1 MLDKTYTPKSFEAD
15 WYKHW
20 QTKGHFA
27 AMPKSGDTPYTIMMP
42 PPNVTGSLHIGHALT
57 FTLQDVLIRYH
68 RKRGRDALWQPGMDH
83 AGIATQMVV
92 ERLLAKQGIDRRDLG
107 RAEFV
112 KRVWQWKDESGGMI
126 TQQLK
131 SLGASPDWGRERF
144 TLDEGLSAAV
154 RHVFVRL
161 YNDGLIYR
169 DKRLVNW
176 DPQLQTAISDLEVEA
191 RDIDGHYWHI
201 RYPVEGGKESV
212 VIATGRPETMFG
224 DTAVAVHPD
233 DPRYQPLIGKHII
246 QPVTGRK
253 LPIIADAFADM
264 EKGTGAVKV
273 TPAHDFNDFEMGR
286 RHKLPII
293 NILDESA
300 RLVGDAVPA
309 PYQNMDRFD
318 ARKKLVKHLDAEGV
332 LVETEA
338 IRHSVPHGDRSGVPI
353 EPWLMDQWYVKAEV
367 LAQPAMEAVK
377 DGRIKFVPSHWDRT
391 YFDWME
397 NIQPWCI
404 SRQLWWGHRIPA
416 WYGEDGTIFVAMTE
430 ADAQQQATKH
440 YKLKKGETAHLT
452 QDADVLDTWFSS
464 ALWPFSTLGWPE
476 DTQDLKRYY
485 PSDVLVTGFDIIFF
499 WVARM
504 IMMGMYFAGDVPF
517 RTVYIHAL
525 VRDAHGQK
533 MSKSKGNV
541 MDPLALVDKY
551 GADALRFTLVALAAP
566 GRDVKLAET
575 RIAGYRNFATKIW
588 NACRFLQMQSAVE
601 VSDVPKEVFHPLNG
615 WIISRLKHCLKAVNL
630 AMSNYR
636 FDFAADRLHHFIWH
650 EYCDWY
656 AEMAKPLI
664 PRIQEPGSETR
675 AVAAWVM
682 HQALHM
688 LHPFMPYIT
697 EELSSKVFGDKEMLI
712 CGRWPEEEDMP
723 SFNSKNYMAQKSAKL
738 PEYYLHDLE
747 KADGYEL
754 EIIITIVSNVR
765 SLRDLMQV
773 PASASPRLL
782 FLQGDKGEFASF
794 SEFAHDTII
803 KHARISK
810 IEFVDEFP
818 KGAPQ
823 ILAGESIKVAMPL
836 EGIVDIA
843 DAKVRL
849 TKRLIQVEG
858 EIKKRDAK
866 LNNQSF
872 LDKAGEKVVE
882 KNKVELVVFKVRR
895 DTLKNT
901 IDAL

>member
-20 QTKGHFA
+20 QENGHFA
-27 AMPKSGDTPYTIMMP
+27 ASPDRGDAPYTIMMP

-57 FTLQDVLIRYH
+57 FTLQDVLIRYY
-68 RKRGRDALWQPGMDH
+68 RKQGRDALWQPGMDH

-107 RAEFV
+107 RDEFV
-112 KRVWQWKDESGGMI
+112 RRVWQWKEESGGVI

-144 TLDEGLSAAV
+144 TLDEGLSTAV

-161 YNDGLIYR
+161 YEDGLIYR

-201 RYPVEGGKESV
+201 RYPVENSSESV

-233 DPRYQPLIGKHII
+233 DPRYQALIGKHIV
-246 QPVTGRK
+246 QPITGRK
-253 LPIIADAFADM
+253 LPIIADEFADM

-286 RHKLPII
+286 RHDLPII
-293 NILDESA
+293 NILDASA
-300 RLVGDAVPA
+300 CLTGEAVPA
-309 PYQNMDRFD
+309 PYQNMDRFA
-318 ARKKLVKHLDAEGV
+318 ARKKLVKQLDAEGV
-332 LVETEA
+332 LVESEA

-367 LAQPAMEAVK
+367 LAQPAMEAVR
-377 DGRIKFVPSHWDRT
+377 DGRIKFVPAHWDRT

-430 ADAQQQATKH
+430 ADAQAQAAKH
-440 YKLKKGETAHLT
+440 YKLKKGETARLT
-452 QDADVLDTWFSS
+452 QESDVLDTWFSS

-476 DTQDLKRYY
+476 NTADLKRYY

-525 VRDAHGQK
+525 VRDVHGQK

-566 GRDVKLAET
+566 GRDVKLAEE

-588 NACRFLQMQSAVE
+588 NACRFLQMNEATSTTTLPTTPNHPFNQWIIARLTATAQAVE
-601 VSDVPKEVFHPLNG
+601 EG
-615 WIISRLKHCLKAVNL
+615 ITG
-630 AMSNYR
+630 YR
-636 FDFAADRLHHFIWH
+636 FNDVAEALYHFIWDA
-650 EYCDWY
+650 YCDWY
-656 AEMAKPLI
+656 VEFIKPLLT
-664 PRIQEPGSETR
+664 STDKAVADETR
-675 AVAAWVM
+675 AVASAVM
-682 HQALHM
+682 HTALSM
-688 LHPFMPYIT
+688 LNPFMPYIT
-697 EELSSKVFGDKEMLI
+697 EELAKHVFSDQAKANTAESLI
-712 CGRWPEEEDMP
+712 HADYPRLAKPTPAIRHGETTT
-723 SFNSKNYMAQKSAKL
+723 SFIIA
-738 PEYYLHDLE
+738 
-747 KADGYEL
+747 
-754 EIIITIVSNVR
+754 IITAIR
-765 SLRDLMQV
+765 SLRAEMRV
-773 PASASPRLL
+773 PPKAILEVLYTKSDQAKIAPFADNEAIKRL
-782 FLQGDKGEFASF
+782 G
-794 SEFAHDTII
+794 
-803 KHARISK
+803 RISGMR
-810 IEFVDEFP
+810 EVANFP
-818 KGAPQ
+818 KGAAQ
-823 ILAGESIKVAMPL
+823 AIV
-836 EGIVDIA
+836 EGITLALPLADILDFA
-843 DAKVRL
+843 AEKARLAKELAAAEAEVKKREGKLANPTFLAKAPKEVIAENKSQLDSHRL
-849 TKRLIQVEG
+849 TCDKLKSAIGRL
-858 EIKKRDAK
+858 
-866 LNNQSF
+866 
-872 LDKAGEKVVE
+872 
-882 KNKVELVVFKVRR
+882 
-895 DTLKNT
+895 TM
-901 IDAL
+901 